1 MHHLFGDHIAFANR
15 AMACLTCCA
24 CLGVYTVA
32 EVDECRNPVD
42 ADPWNWLLLFGSS
55 SYLLNVWTI
64 SLYGLMTA
72 HTETLCRKSHKL
84 TGVSVPVA
92 RNAF

>member
-1 MHHLFGDHIAFANR
+1 
-15 AMACLTCCA
+15 
-24 CLGVYTVA
+24 
-32 EVDECRNPVD
+32 
-42 ADPWNWLLLFGSS
+42 
-55 SYLLNVWTI
+55 
-64 SLYGLMTA
+64 MTA